1 MNIAGQRDAAERLGN
16 FTIGLEKFDKDIA
29 KGVRDIIGAGG
40 LVATES
46 ARSITLQTQ
55 GEIQRI
61 VRGLEVGDL
70 DMAEANVALQN
81 ALKANIGQIRNSTAL
96 IGDQNL
102 FTQNFVG
109 IQDLV
114 NAQLGAQGELLKA
127 AVDAQNDQIN
137 ATDKL
142 TAGAVT
148 AERAF
153 QSLNREI
160 DNLTQTFLPGFAKG
174 LGTVA
179 TGLEFIIKKG
189 VEAFGVK
196 GADVGLNFDTEII
209 QKAKDDQATA
219 VLQERGVPVTPENIT
234 IIKALGEKSGMQ
246 LISKDPGQ
254 LLASRNRRDPI
265 RQLIG
270 QNPAG
275 MTKEQ
280 VIQMIIE
287 KSGTTAPGF
296 QTGGV
301 VAGPKTGY
309 TAMLHGTEAVV
320 PLEGGTDIPVEMQGM
335 NEGMGQQLTVM
346 KDQLNKLKE
355 LVSIMG
361 GSKDIQRRI
370 LSASYS

>member
-1 MNIAGQRDAAERLGN
+1 M
-16 FTIGLEKFDKDIA
+16 
-29 KGVRDIIGAGG
+29 
-40 LVATES
+40 
-46 ARSITLQTQ
+46 
-55 GEIQRI
+55 
-61 VRGLEVGDL
+61 
-70 DMAEANVALQN
+70 
-81 ALKANIGQIRNSTAL
+81 
-96 IGDQNL
+96 
-102 FTQNFVG
+102 G

-148 AERAF
+148 AEKAF
-153 QSLNREI
+153 QELNREI
-160 DNLTQTFLPGFAKG
+160 DNLTFTFLPTFAKG
-174 LGTVA
+174 IGAVA
-179 TGLEFIIKKG
+179 TGLVKIVQKG
-189 VEAFGVK
+189 TEAFGIE

-209 QKAKDDQATA
+209 QKQKDDQARA
-219 VLQERGVPVTPENIT
+219 VLEERGLPVTPENIT
-234 IIKALGEKSGMQ
+234 IINTLGAGSGSRLINMAPGSMGPNQNRRGNLRQILGE
-246 LISKDPGQ
+246 
-254 LLASRNRRDPI
+254 
-265 RQLIG
+265 
-270 QNPAG
+270 NPSG

-280 VIQMIIE
+280 IIQMIID
-287 KSGTTAPGF
+287 KSNTTAPSLK
-296 QTGGV
+296 TGGV